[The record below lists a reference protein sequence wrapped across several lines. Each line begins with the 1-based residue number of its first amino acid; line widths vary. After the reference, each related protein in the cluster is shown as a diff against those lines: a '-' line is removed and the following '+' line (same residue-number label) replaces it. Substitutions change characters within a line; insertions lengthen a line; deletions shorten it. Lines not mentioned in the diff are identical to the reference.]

1 MKNNLLSEH
10 LTYNGDNGTH
20 THVHLLRYSAE
31 YFDESICTTFEDIV
45 AKGTNESKLWVRVHG
60 LKDTEYIKNICTH
73 FKINF
78 LMMQDILNV
87 DHPSKIEKN
96 GDFNF
101 VVTRI
106 FHGDVVSSVR
116 LIQGQD
122 VVLTFTEGEAT
133 FFDDAVKALQE
144 NVLKIRTRT
153 SDYLFSVLFNELV
166 SSYVSLA
173 IEIGDQLDDLE
184 TELLAAT
191 TSYNIRMQLQLLRK
205 RYMEIK
211 RTVVPLKDQYSR
223 ILHPDSELIS
233 ETNRP
238 FFNDVNDHLLN
249 AVQLTEGCRE
259 TLSSLMDL
267 YISNSDMHM
276 NYIMKRLT
284 IVSTIFI
291 PLTFLV
297 GVWGMNFK
305 FMPELDWQYG
315 YLMAWGTMLIAGLA
329 SYLILRSRKW
339 Q

>member
-1 MKNNLLSEH
+1 MELYDFLKHLNSGAPVYSDSEAFEYMHELSNEAMRITFRLNGSYH
-10 LTYNGDNGTH
+10 TPEEIRALFSQLTGKP
-20 THVHLLRYSAE
+20 V
-31 YFDESICTTFEDIV
+31 DESFRMFPPFYTDC
-45 AKGTNESKLWVRVHG
+45 G
-60 LKDTEYIKNICTH
+60 KNIH
-73 FKINF
+73 IGKHVFINMGCKFQDQGGITLGDGTF
-78 LMMQDILNV
+78 LGN
-87 DHPSKIEKN
+87 N
-96 GDFNF
+96 
-101 VVTRI
+101 
-106 FHGDVVSSVR
+106 
-116 LIQGQD
+116 
-122 VVLTFTEGEAT
+122 VVLTFTEGEAR
-133 FFDDAVKALQE
+133 FFDDAAKALE
-144 NVLKIRTRT
+144 NNVLKIRTRS
-153 SDYLFSVLFNELV
+153 SDYLFSVLFNEVV
-166 SSYVSLA
+166 SSYVSQA

-223 ILHPDSELIS
+223 IVHPDSELIN

-267 YISNSDMHM
+267 YISNSDLRM

-305 FMPELDWQYG
+305 FMPELDWKYG
-315 YLMAWGTMLIAGLA
+315 YLMAWGIMLAAGLA
-329 SYLILRSRKW
+329 SFLILRSRKW